1 MKKVTLF
8 ILFLGVVSVYA
19 QSFKL
24 YEIVYNEAEE
34 IEKGAEIAN
43 GSILIDTC
51 GAYNGEVLGG
61 LSVFL
66 ENTASVDKTVVCE
79 RITIQKI
86 EGAEIDFCWGLC
98 VTDVSILKMQ
108 VEANTKREMET
119 HYTAPIVVGSSI
131 VRYVFYDVDNRE
143 DSISVTFEYLTL
155 PGTSVPLI
163 VVNGSFSVYPNPARN
178 ELQITSN
185 ELQPKDIQVYNVMG
199 EMVYQIHKST
209 NPQIHTIDISHLAS
223 GMYYLRIGNRAV
235 RFVKE

>member
-8 ILFLGVVSVYA
+8 ILFLGTVSAYA

-24 YEIVYNEAEE
+24 YEVADDAAGN
-34 IEKGAEIAN
+34 EIAD
-43 GSILIDTC
+43 GTTLTDTC

-66 ENTASVDKTVVCE
+66 ENATGVDKTVVCE
-79 RITIQKI
+79 REITQKI
-86 EGAEIDFCWGLC
+86 EGAEIDFCWGSC
-98 VTDVSILKMQ
+98 VRDVSILEML

-119 HYTAPIVVGSSI
+119 HYTAPIVVGLSI
-131 VRYVFYDVDNRE
+131 ARYVFYGKDNRE

-163 VVNGSFSVYPNPARN
+163 VVNNSFSVYPNPAN
-178 ELQITSN
+178 YELRITN
-185 ELQPKDIQVYNVMG
+185 YELKEGDVIEIYDVMG
-199 EMVYQIHKST
+199 QMVYQITKST
-209 NPQIHTIDISHLAS
+209 NNQINNTTIDISHLAS

-235 RFVKE
+235 KFAKE